1 MTTTPEAAPDYTP
14 MFSALCVELGLCLHP
29 KAEVKVIAALPNGLD
44 AAVKAVLEA
53 EGIDMASSPGE
64 LRRQVRACLKD
75 NLPVA

>member
-1 MTTTPEAAPDYTP
+1 MTTTPKRPPTTTS

-29 KAEVKVIAALPNGLD
+29 RAEVKVIAALPNGLD

-64 LRRQVRACLKD
+64 LRRAVRDCLKA
-75 NLPVA
+75 NLPGA